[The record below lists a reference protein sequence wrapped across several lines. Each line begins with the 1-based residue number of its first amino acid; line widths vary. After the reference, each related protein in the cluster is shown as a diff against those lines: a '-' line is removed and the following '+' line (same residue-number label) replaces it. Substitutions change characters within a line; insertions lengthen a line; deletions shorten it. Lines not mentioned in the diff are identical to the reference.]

1 MSERTYRWDEEESH
15 SNERSS
21 GPAWIWMIASILLI
35 VVVVVG
41 GYGFYHF
48 QSARRMALEAR
59 MMAEVAR
66 QEAMVQR
73 DMAEANRVLMEKD
86 AATKAPQAKR
96 LWADDIVRD
105 AWVLRRPE
113 FEKKYQDVS
122 KPAVNVRGSIVSVT
136 DTNDDHINLK
146 LRLPNLTMPTG
157 DKPRYVICRFLKD
170 PKLFDELRKL
180 EKASADI
187 LVIGHVF
194 ELRLRNAD
202 PQPVSLLINSLEVET
217 EFDQWKYDPDSK
229 SYSQAPK

>member
-1 MSERTYRWDEEESH
+1 MSERTHRWGEEESH
-15 SNERSS
+15 SNEQSS
-21 GPAWIWMIASILLI
+21 GPAWIWIIASILLI
-35 VVVVVG
+35 ILVVVG
-41 GYGFYHF
+41 AVGFFHF

-73 DMAEANRVLMEKD
+73 DMAEANRALMEKD

-105 AWVLRRPE
+105 AWTLPQPE

-122 KPAVNVRGSIVSVT
+122 KPVVNVRGSIVSVT
-136 DTNDDHINLK
+136 DTNNDHINVK

-170 PKLFDELRKL
+170 PKLSDELRKL
-180 EKASADI
+180 EKASADL

-202 PQPVSLLINSLEVET
+202 PQPISLLINSLEVET
-217 EFDQWKYDPDSK
+217 ESDQWKYDPDSQG
-229 SYSQAPK
+229 YLQTPK